1 MSEHRFE
8 VRQEKDDVPGR
19 TLVRVG
25 LLALGISILAV
36 VASTVLLGPRDKLG
50 GGPAERVAQQGSV
63 APPTLGL
70 IEQTLIEHEARGL
83 EERRVEEARLH
94 AYGWVDRGRGI
105 AHIPIERAM
114 AITVEENRPAPGE
127 DGGVQ

>member
-8 VRQEKDDVPGR
+8 VRQDKDEIPGR

-25 LLALGISILAV
+25 LLALGISVLAV
-36 VASTVLLGPRDKLG
+36 VASTALLGPREKLG
-50 GGPAERVAQQGSV
+50 GGPAERVAQHGSV
-63 APPTLGL
+63 APPTIGL
-70 IEQTLIEHEARGL
+70 VEQTLIENEARGF
-83 EERRVEEARLH
+83 EERRAEEARLH

-114 AITVEENRPAPGE
+114 AITVAENRPDPGQ
-127 DGGVQ
+127 DGGVR